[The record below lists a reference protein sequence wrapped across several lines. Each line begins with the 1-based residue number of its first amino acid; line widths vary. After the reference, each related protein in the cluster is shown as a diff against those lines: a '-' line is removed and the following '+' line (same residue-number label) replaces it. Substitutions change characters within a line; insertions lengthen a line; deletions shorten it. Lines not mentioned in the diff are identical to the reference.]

1 MVLIKKRKDKNLT
14 KTDISTDA
22 IGNVILNDLEIPQ
35 VEIVEEKVV
44 EEGPYIPKLV
54 RLLAEGY
61 FS

>member
-1 MVLIKKRKDKNLT
+1 
-14 KTDISTDA
+14 
-22 IGNVILNDLEIPQ
+22 LEIPQ

-44 EEGPYIPKLV
+44 EDGPYIPKLV